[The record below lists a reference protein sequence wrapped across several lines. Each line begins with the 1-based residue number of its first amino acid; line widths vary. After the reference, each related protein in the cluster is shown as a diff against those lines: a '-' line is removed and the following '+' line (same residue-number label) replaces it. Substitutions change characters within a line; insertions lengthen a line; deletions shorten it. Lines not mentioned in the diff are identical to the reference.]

1 MKNILFVCSGNV
13 DRSKTAE
20 VFYAQKI
27 TNLEFR
33 SAGTNHEYC
42 RQKGTN
48 PIIQGDVDWADL
60 ILVMEKKHMDWIYKN
75 LQQFSAYI
83 EVLNITDSH
92 KFYSKE
98 LIELLQETCP
108 RYF

>member
-20 VFYAQKI
+20 DFYSQKI
-27 TNLEFR
+27 SGLEFR

-48 PIIQGDVDWADL
+48 PLVQNDVEWADL
-60 ILVMEKKHMDWIYKN
+60 ILVMEKKHSDWIYKN
-75 LQQFSAYI
+75 LEKFSAYL
-83 EVLNITDSH
+83 EVLNIPDRY
-92 KFYSKE
+92 KYYSKE
-98 LIELLQETCP
+98 LIELLQRTCP